1 MIKDQEVALQMLI
14 LNILRNYGNCIMI
27 IFTGKLENKKKIL
40 PSCQSNTI
48 VGYNFPFVD
57 VKKSVPNLLT
67 YKLISDND

>member
-1 MIKDQEVALQMLI
+1 
-14 LNILRNYGNCIMI
+14 MI
-27 IFTGKLENKKKIL
+27 IFTDKLENKKKIL

-57 VKKSVPNLLT
+57 VKKLVPNLLT